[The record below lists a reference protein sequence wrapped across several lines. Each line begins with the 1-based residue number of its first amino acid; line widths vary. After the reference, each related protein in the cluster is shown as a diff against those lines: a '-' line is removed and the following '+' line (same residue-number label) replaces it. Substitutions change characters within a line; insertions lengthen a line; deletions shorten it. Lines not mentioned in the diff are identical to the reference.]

1 MGSYGI
7 ITLKTFLY
15 VLSSYCFNVL
25 FERGHPMKNKRDW
38 TKPGLAVLLVLLIAA
53 TACGRVIDSGEEYVP
68 ISETSAAI
76 DQVSYNFASIDQTA
90 QATSM
95 EALGEFFVQYNESTN
110 IQRVYTTDAIGN
122 TTMAAEF
129 GSGEKFIIGPLSPDC
144 TKLFLYKQ
152 INTGESDHYYGVI
165 LDMNTGIK
173 TISAMPMFALNTVS
187 WAGNDLLFTANRQI
201 MFFSTVDFS
210 VVTKYFEIT
219 SLVTNDPDGKYI
231 ITGMAY
237 DRNTDKYIATI
248 AEKIEKA
255 AELSDLY
262 KTKLIIA
269 VIDNLGRTEKTF
281 YAAEGLYSPVDI
293 SSGTPLSQTIQV
305 DASGNAAVY
314 AGIFTPG
321 SDEPSTC
328 WSVVNIATGETISLP
343 LTLRTGII
351 RGGWIYGI
359 SIDPYSAWWTS
370 MSVNLYTPDTQG
382 KYSLKSTI
390 LTQPSENRYI
400 PITGTTANNTYELFL
415 YPDGNLLMKAYHT
428 ESGYSRMILYRI
440 MVSADVPTVEVIG
453 ALPAKSSMKY
463 MIAGVDMSGRIVY
476 LSDY

>member
-1 MGSYGI
+1 
-7 ITLKTFLY
+7 
-15 VLSSYCFNVL
+15 
-25 FERGHPMKNKRDW
+25 MKNKRDW
-38 TKPGLAVLLVLLIAA
+38 IRLGSAVLLTVLITM

-68 ISETSAAI
+68 ISEISAAI
-76 DQVSYNFASIDQTA
+76 DPVSYNFASIDQTA

-110 IQRVYTTDAIGN
+110 IQRVYTTDAVGT

-129 GSGEKFIIGPLSPDC
+129 GPGEKYVMGPLSPDC

-152 INTGESDHYYGVI
+152 TDTGDSDHYYGVI
-165 LDMNTGIK
+165 LDMNTGLK
-173 TISAMPMFALNTVS
+173 TTSAMPMFALDTVS

-201 MFFSTVDFS
+201 LFFSTVNFS

-219 SLVTNDPDGKYI
+219 SLVTNDPDGKYV

-237 DRNTDKYIATI
+237 DRNSDKYVAAI
-248 AEKIEKA
+248 AEKIA
-255 AELSDLY
+255 GATELNELY
-262 KTKLIIA
+262 KTKLMIA

-281 YAAEGLYSPVDI
+281 YVADGYYSPVDI
-293 SSGTPLSQTIQV
+293 STGAPLSQTVQV
-305 DASGNAAVY
+305 DSSGNAAVY
-314 AGIFTPG
+314 AGLFTPG

-328 WSVVNIATGETISLP
+328 WIVVNTATNETISLP

-359 SIDPYSAWWTS
+359 SMDPYSAWWTS
-370 MSVNLYTPDTQG
+370 MSVNLYTPDTLG
-382 KYSLKSTI
+382 KYSLKTTI

-440 MVSADVPTVEVIG
+440 TVSADVPTVEVIG

-463 MIAGVDMSGRIVY
+463 MIAGVDMSGKIIY